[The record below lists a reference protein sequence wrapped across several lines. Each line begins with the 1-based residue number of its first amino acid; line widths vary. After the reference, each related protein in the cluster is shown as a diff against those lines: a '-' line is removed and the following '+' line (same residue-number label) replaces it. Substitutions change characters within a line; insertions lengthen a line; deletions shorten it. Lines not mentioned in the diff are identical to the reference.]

1 MNLVLF
7 VDSLRTGGAQRQ
19 FSILANGLAERGHVV
34 TFATLHPGGPYW
46 DWLADRG
53 KVSLKALYPARG
65 ATMAGRVT
73 QLVDAPRRLRRLV
86 RQTGAEVVYSAL
98 HTSNLLAWLAVAS
111 QRDATL
117 AWSLRSSHRA
127 RLAWKQRPSFAL
139 ARLVSRRVP
148 LIVAN
153 SHAGLIDAGR
163 DGFQARSSSVVVN
176 GIDVTAFAPDPEARQ
191 RLRAEWQVPEQSPL
205 VGMVARLDP
214 VKDHPSFLRAAAG
227 VSARAPGARFVCVG
241 GGLPSYRAELE
252 RQASELGLADRLLWA
267 GERRDMA
274 AVYNALDILCL
285 ASRTEGFPNVV
296 AEAMAAG
303 LPCVATQVGDV
314 AEIIGATGRTV
325 PPGVPE
331 ALAVALL
338 EVIELSSASR
348 HQLGWEA
355 RSRVSELYS
364 LDAMVLRTEEVL
376 SRLIVDERAA
386 AARLPPRAV
395 GTGSSSW

>member
-1 MNLVLF
+1 MNVVLF

-34 TFATLHPGGPYW
+34 TFATLYPGGPYW
-46 DWLADRG
+46 DWLAAAG
-53 KVSLKALYPARG
+53 KVSLRAIYPARG
-65 ATMAGRVT
+65 ATMPGRIA
-73 QLVDAPRRLRRLV
+73 QLVDAPRRLRQLV
-86 RQTGAEVVYSAL
+86 RRIGAEVVYSAL
-98 HTSNLLAWLAVAS
+98 HTSNLLAWLAIAS

-127 RLAWKQRPSFAL
+127 KLAWKQRPSFVL
-139 ARLVSRRVP
+139 ARLASRRVP

-176 GIDVTAFAPDPEARQ
+176 GIDVAAFAPDPEARR
-191 RLRAEWQVPEQSPL
+191 RLRAEWQVPERSQL

-214 VKDHPSFLRAAAG
+214 VKDHASFLRASAS
-227 VSARAPGARFVCVG
+227 VSARAPGAMFVCVG
-241 GGLPSYRAELE
+241 GGPPSYRAELE
-252 RQASELGLADRLLWA
+252 RQASELGLAERLRWV

-296 AEAMAAG
+296 AEAMASG
-303 LPCVATQVGDV
+303 LPCVATRVGDV

-325 PPGVPE
+325 PPGAPE
-331 ALAVALL
+331 ALALALL
-338 EVIELSSASR
+338 EMIELGPTLR
-348 HQLGWEA
+348 QQLGLEA

-376 SRLIVDERAA
+376 NRLIVDERAA
-386 AARLPPRAV
+386 TARLAPRAV
-395 GTGSSSW
+395 GTGGSPW